1 MPGFDSVVDRFLNTP
16 DMQTAPVPVQ
26 KQVSVAQAAATKI
39 NNMNQP
45 LDREAIAAS
54 RLAGENAGA
63 DSAENEL
70 EYDRLT
76 MNGMQLLRK
85 YGDAGLGLME
95 DSVYGTNSYVNNNNM
110 GRSGWQAVDDTVN
123 DAATGFVNAVGSIGA
138 LAAGAVNADAGNYI
152 AGKLDDFTQWSQ
164 DQQSYGLR
172 ARREAYE
179 ARMGAKR
186 RDSTKAYNDD
196 LASGKSKFWAGAAR
210 IGRDALNAGVETL
223 DDGMLT
229 TSIAAN
235 GTGSLFAGGPI
246 SKGLGVVGRGILR
259 AGMAA
264 DVVGF
269 GGARAALSF
278 GSKAAMPASI
288 GLMEGGGAYQQAVMD
303 AQMELAGRDDLTQEE
318 KNEIANRAS
327 LIAAGIQAPIGAAT
341 GLLTSKFEA
350 HPTRVGSVREGLQ
363 NLGKETLEEGV
374 QSMSAQ
380 QANNLGVRW
389 SGANENRDISEGV
402 GEQLALGAIG
412 GFGAAGMAQAPG
424 MAVRGTVAA
433 AKGAGRAIVG
443 GADLALAR
451 GERIRAENAEN
462 SPVSDTNMAT
472 AVDRMVQD
480 APNIEER
487 VRSAVL
493 ETATP
498 EQRAQVDN
506 ALGKIYSAA
515 TYNHEPVAATY
526 SAIAPELE
534 GATNKFEALKRARD
548 IAGDDKRTPA
558 ERLEAGAL
566 LLDLSDSN
574 AKLFEQDLPEAIAGL
589 DDNHEAKKT
598 LAGYQNMIQTLGDN
612 PRVME
617 AVNMAASL
625 VNDET
630 LSNPETAQNAA
641 SVAAESVVR
650 NPEALTGDQI
660 DLVLK
665 HQETN
670 PSLTPNQVRGLQ
682 AAKGLAQAAME
693 MQAKAKAMGINNI
706 ASVGRQVLSD
716 QNGPDEAKQSM
727 AQHLKGIIAAVNA
740 GNDDLA
746 ASRLRSFALF
756 AEHMQNKVGALNT
769 ALETGKTNDRNT
781 VKYRALL
788 PAADGKP
795 RRWGNDPKGV
805 YVDPTKK
812 GSIEL
817 AQKVALEAGQLGAVA
832 NRLVETYPEIADLAG
847 IEHLTLAELHPSLT
861 EDSRSVVKE
870 YAGKPAPVP
879 ENETSSQENETDSSE
894 QNSAEVT
901 APKAKKKAVDD
912 RQGELDLQPPVK
924 AEEKVVTPAEEKVP
938 TDAEVIETQKEL
950 NADKAARRREETERL
965 ATEEQNEAD
974 RKAAA
979 LENPKTITDAFPD
992 LLGSED
998 TSDTTKGKIRNWFRR
1013 TFKLGTKDG
1022 KPITHYGFA
1031 DALVHVRDAL
1041 SSGKALA
1048 DVMGRTTGHRLTAN
1062 LVNAYDEY
1070 LGTYGAGMAEA
1081 LENSLQ
1087 NSKPELLKR
1096 LREGVEANRY
1106 KNGLSLNLTEMDED
1120 GNVRWNPH
1128 IMNTSI
1134 LAALNWVLNSST
1146 QGTPQDVDRLARQL
1160 GINPDHLSDQD
1171 VLDFNST
1178 VSTDEVRDRLASIL
1192 PKYWGVSPDNTAYKS
1207 VVDGIANAMAG
1218 EVMKA
1223 MKQVGLIDF
1232 WEKGGPDRRE
1242 DDPALRIV
1250 ITDNFGKTLR
1260 TYTRVNSMGRSDETK
1275 ALLGRLRAFPSAI
1288 EHASIV
1294 AAEYTTFVGKA
1305 PEMKDIS
1312 PTQER
1317 SPVKITGKQR
1327 RMVNRANNTVYRAN
1341 LPLIN
1346 LAKALRVDGFLDLV
1360 GESELKGR
1368 KLNKNHR
1375 ASLEGRNT
1383 NLRGAFEMM
1392 EALWEEATNKGLEA
1406 GIKPEDMDVF
1416 FKHGIIKNG
1425 RLMQIGRYTPQTNKL
1440 LREMF
1445 LSTMATLD
1453 MTTKGHEDNYMLAMA
1468 QALGIKVNKEGK
1480 QASIE
1485 QVKAK
1490 LNTTY
1495 APVVDMLSKWQQG
1508 DQKVFTEDQVELI
1521 KDAIEADTNGEAFRP
1536 SMVALHA
1543 LMDYARLQNMDEAG
1557 RKKFDTKLYLEADG
1571 VSNGPAMAMMMF
1583 THSPFTREGN
1593 ENLRRTGFFPGQ
1605 RGKLSYA
1612 EGNTDAEGKPL
1623 PDLYGYTGTNMQD
1636 RMVNDNQDLDLTKP
1650 EGIIASSVMRMASSW
1665 LSDFSVTDKGDGSF
1679 DVTIKR
1685 GLMKNP
1691 LTITVYGSGMEGI
1704 ASKIAREIVQ
1714 NVYEFQS
1721 RILEGAN
1728 EQQQGIWEDI
1738 LAELEY
1744 LMSNRMVE
1752 NKDALDGSMIHEEGK
1767 GQTIHDKD
1775 GSVTF
1780 SGTQMDFLTSN
1791 ISQHIVG
1798 PMVAAVENTMRL
1810 HSTSALPT
1818 IQKVVQ
1824 IQSMYAMNA
1833 WNADVQERMAW
1844 HEANDPNWQKGDFL
1858 SQAEL
1863 DEISRKN
1870 GIVNPYVETGDQNF
1884 LMSGSA
1890 KGVATDSTGNKR
1902 ERLEFGASLSGSL
1915 AGPALIWQ
1923 PGDAGVKGMPYMTIG
1938 PGDGQ
1943 TILNMFEDNP
1953 SLDNVTP
1960 IFDGVHMPLDKIDE
1974 YGELINK
1981 AAMDAAL
1988 GNPARDVLESFRAF
2002 VRDGAVI
2009 RGKMS
2014 EKELKWFTGA
2024 VLRGIPKSEM
2034 ISTIDEA
2041 LDYYV
2046 RLLEQQ
2052 ANGIDARHEAMR
2064 EVGINVDQM
2073 AAAEAPYSTHKAED
2087 DWNDDKAFEALEKSY
2102 NEKMN
2107 VASSES
2113 VSVGPLRQ
2121 MGVQDPSGVRV
2132 LNPAQVG
2139 AAIDTMNIPAQHKS
2153 LIKSALS
2160 ALGSKAPNLVI
2171 GDAKQLAA
2179 YGAKNGLAAAEFDN
2193 STFGLFHMASN
2204 TIYMQYTNSE
2214 TLAHELVH
2222 AATLRTVV
2230 DHYNDPSNSLKST
2243 AEAIARLERLMAEW
2257 KATREDKK
2265 RFTPAAARAF
2275 DNMDAELA
2283 RAASNSGYTE
2293 AMRKAAELN
2302 EFMAWTLANQ
2312 TLAAS
2317 AKRTPVMDKLAR
2329 IARSAFQWIRGLVF
2343 KNAAP
2348 ELGNDMLSNIRF
2360 NTEILMRDSN
2370 TRQTIFGTMND
2381 LTTYHREMNPNAP
2394 ETKVREALTKKV
2406 SAFIDNAADVIEVSE
2421 RVEALTKAAEIGDSI
2436 VEALAK
2442 QGFNYSP
2449 DKQALL
2455 GNLVAVFASGM
2466 QIDGNMANRLDQ
2478 IYRHV
2483 TSKLSSEMLSRD
2495 QSDPSANAKADLM
2508 LGAIL
2513 GENIVKTDN
2522 LGRSTLLPTFLGL
2535 AMIDEDMK
2543 RALKEIDLPS
2553 STLPGYGNADDALSS
2568 YGTRAM
2574 DKLGRWL
2581 SGENIKA
2588 TNAGDAIASLMGT
2601 FANNT
2606 VKEAGFLSMAAQKG
2620 GDLINKFN
2628 GWVVN
2633 QQQALS
2639 GKAVDKLAEK
2649 IGDSDSKAAR
2659 MTMGVGLALASAV
2672 NEDIAETAT
2681 EDLMK
2686 AADRNSKISW
2696 EARSLMNEV
2705 FGRNSFNA
2713 PIFDMIKQVKA
2724 VVSKGR
2730 ETYRERL
2737 PLKIAAQ
2744 FTRPLTDAEW
2754 SHLYNGM
2761 GKTDLAA
2768 MLSGRTQLSDVLDV
2782 LSDFRKVDA
2791 LVKDHEDAI
2800 RGLTKASPEIF
2811 AKAKQLANYMQTG
2824 EYGHQ
2829 LLRNA
2834 EAIAFFNR
2842 ATDEAE
2848 QENLKNA
2855 IDRLTT
2861 LYALQALSGEQ
2872 KAALTSLVQEQ
2883 REGMEFATAYMHRL
2897 RTDELSKAGQA
2908 GDRSGLNS
2916 YKGHI
2921 PSEQAENTSM
2931 LVAEDE
2937 QYASLTEQGY
2947 QRVADYVGSIH
2958 EVGGTKKGYYF
2969 KAMSAKPI
2977 FNQGLAQT
2985 VRQTAGGVD
2994 PVTGYTF
3001 GKMTAGVI
3009 SDPRLVARIQRSY
3022 ESGSASTENLMPV
3035 FNAAGRVVAYERGV
3049 DPAQEARLDRSTD
3062 LAKMIGAWKGRQY
3075 EEMTA
3080 LEFNR
3085 QMAINTHTMWE
3096 ENRGTKQEDGFINL
3110 FSDEALADPV
3120 IKDAVD
3126 LFPDDLRKEIESLYG
3141 KDGFMV
3147 PRSLVQD
3154 IIGQRSASV
3163 SDFWSGNSRWSK
3175 ETQRNMQNFLT
3186 AAFGIDAYK
3195 KAVTAERMYQSFI
3208 HDAKKNIIIRSVIV
3222 PVANLASNFVQAM
3235 GRGISPVTLVRELP
3249 KKTAEI
3255 DAYVANHLQHVSL
3268 EADLEAAK
3276 GRKDTIKARQIEVQ
3290 MKTLEDAQRRMSI
3303 WPLIEAG
3310 EFSSISEGLENEG
3323 GDWKS
3328 LTKGKLSDYIE
3339 SKVNQLPKAAR
3350 TLGRYGYLTQDTALF
3365 RGLQKSVDYG
3375 DFIFKAVLYD
3385 HLRKQKKTHAEAI
3398 GAITEEFVHYDR
3410 MTGRWRQG
3418 LEGMGLIWFWRFKLR
3433 SVKTAANMIRN
3444 NPVHALLANMMPV
3457 PMASGGPITD
3467 NIVGS
3472 LISGNLGY
3480 SIGPGQALRG
3490 YTMNP
3495 WISLAGL

>member
-1 MPGFDSVVDRFLNTP
+1 MPGFNDVVDRFLNTP

-26 KQVSVAQAAATKI
+26 KQVSVAQAAAQKI
-39 NNMNQP
+39 NDMNQP

-54 RLAGENAGA
+54 RLGGQNAGA
-63 DSAENEL
+63 ASAQDEL

-85 YGDAGLGLME
+85 YGDAGLSLME
-95 DSVYGTNSYVNNNNM
+95 DSTYGTNSVVNNSLM
-110 GRSGWQAVDDTVN
+110 GRSGLKAVDDTVN

-138 LAAGAVNADAGNYI
+138 LAAGSVNADAGNYI
-152 AGKLDDFTQWSQ
+152 AGKLDDFTKWSQ
-164 DQQSYGLR
+164 DQQSFGLR

-179 ARMGAKR
+179 ARMGAQR
-186 RDSTKAYNDD
+186 RDSTKEYTDD
-196 LASGKSKFWAGAAR
+196 LASGGSKAWAGAKR
-210 IGRDALNAGVETL
+210 IARDALNAGTETL
-223 DDGMLT
+223 ADGMLT
-229 TSIAAN
+229 SSIAAN
-235 GTGSLFAGGPI
+235 GVGSLFAGGPI
-246 SKGLGVVGRGILR
+246 SKGLGLVGRGVLR

-269 GGARAALSF
+269 GGARTALSL

-303 AQMELAGRDDLTQEE
+303 AQMELAGRDDLTQDE
-318 KNEIANRAS
+318 KNEMANRAG
-327 LIAAGIQAPIGAAT
+327 LIAAGIQAPIGAVT
-341 GLLTSKFEA
+341 GILTSKFEA

-363 NLGKETLEEGV
+363 NMGKETLEEGV
-374 QSMSAQ
+374 QSLSAQ
-380 QANNLGVRW
+380 GANNLGVRW
-389 SGANENRDISEGV
+389 SGANENRDISEGA

-412 GFGAAGMAQAPG
+412 GLGAAGAAQAPG
-424 MAVRGTVAA
+424 LAYRGTIAA
-433 AKGAGRAIVG
+433 GKGAGRAVVG
-443 GADLALAR
+443 GVNLALAR
-451 GERIRAENAEN
+451 GERIRTANEELG
-462 SPVSDTNMAT
+462 PVSDTSMAG

-480 APNIEER
+480 APDIEEK
-487 VRSAVL
+487 VRSAVP

-498 EQRAQVDN
+498 EQRTQVDD
-506 ALGKIYSAA
+506 ALRNIYDAA
-515 TYNHEPVAATY
+515 TYDHSKVAGVY
-526 SAIAPELE
+526 DAIAPELE
-534 GATNKFEALKRARD
+534 DAPNKFEALKRVRN
-548 IAGDDKRTPA
+548 IAGDEKRTPA

-574 AKLFEQDLPEAIAGL
+574 AKLFEQDLPAAIAGL

-598 LAGYQNMIQTLGDN
+598 LTGYQNMIQTLGDN

-625 VNDET
+625 VNEDT

-641 SVAAESVVR
+641 SVAAESVAR
-650 NPEALTGDQI
+650 NPEALSSDQI

-665 HQETN
+665 HQESN
-670 PSLTPNQVRGLQ
+670 PSLTPNQIRGLQ

-693 MQAKAKAMGINNI
+693 MQAKAKAMGIRNI
-706 ASVGRQVLSD
+706 EAVGRQVLSEE
-716 QNGPDEAKQSM
+716 NGPDEAKQSM
-727 AQHLKGIIAAVNA
+727 TQHLKGIISAVNA
-740 GNDDLA
+740 GNNDLA
-746 ASRLRSFALF
+746 AERLRSFALF

-769 ALETGKTNDRNT
+769 ALETGKTNDGSA
-781 VKYRALL
+781 VKYRALF
-788 PAADGKP
+788 PAVDGQA
-795 RRWGNDPKGV
+795 RRWGESPKGV

-812 GSIEL
+812 GSVEL

-861 EDSRSVVKE
+861 ENSRSVVKE
-870 YAGKPAPVP
+870 YAGKPAAVP
-879 ENETSSQENETDSSE
+879 ENETSSQENGTDSSA
-894 QNSAEVT
+894 QDSAEVT
-901 APKAKKKAVDD
+901 TKEATKKKQKAKTDD

-924 AEEKVVTPAEEKVP
+924 AEETAPVVEEEN
-938 TDAEVIETQKEL
+938 TDQQVIETQKEL

-965 ATEEQNEAD
+965 AIEEQNAAD
-974 RKAAA
+974 RKAEAQA
-979 LENPKTITDAFPD
+979 NPKTTEDAFPD

-998 TSDTTKGKIRNWFRR
+998 TSDKADGKIRNWFRR
-1013 TFKLGTKDG
+1013 TFKLGTKEG
-1022 KPITHYGFA
+1022 KPITHYGFT
-1031 DALVHVRDAL
+1031 DALAHVRDAL
-1041 SSGKALA
+1041 ASGEALA
-1048 DVMGRTTGHRLTAN
+1048 AVMGRKSGYRLTPA

-1070 LGTYGAGMAEA
+1070 LGTHGAEMVKA
-1081 LENSLQ
+1081 LEDSLQ

-1106 KNGLSLNLTEMDED
+1106 KNGLALNLTEMDEK
-1120 GNVRWNPH
+1120 GQLRWNPH

-1134 LAALNWVLNSST
+1134 LAGLNWVLNSSV
-1146 QGTPQDVDRLARQL
+1146 QGTPQDLVRLARQL
-1160 GINPDHLSDQD
+1160 GMNPDQLSELD
-1171 VLDFNST
+1171 VADFNST
-1178 VSTDEVRDRLASIL
+1178 ASVDEVRDRLASLL
-1192 PKYWGVSPDNTAYKS
+1192 PLYWGVSPDNTAYKS
-1207 VVDGIANAMAG
+1207 VVDGIANSMAA

-1223 MKQVGLIDF
+1223 LKATGLIDF
-1232 WEKGGPDRRE
+1232 WEKGGPDRRSE

-1250 ITDNFGKTLR
+1250 ISDNFGKTVR
-1260 TYTRVNSMGRSDETK
+1260 TFTRVNTSTRSPEINS
-1275 ALLGRLRAFPSAI
+1275 LLGRLRSFPGAI
-1288 EHASIV
+1288 EYASLV
-1294 AAEYTTFVGKA
+1294 TPSDATFVGKA
-1305 PEMKDIS
+1305 PEMKDIKQ
-1312 PTQER
+1312 TQER
-1317 SPVKITGKQR
+1317 SPVKITSKQR

-1346 LAKALRVDGFLDLV
+1346 LARALKVDGFLDLV
-1360 GESELKGR
+1360 GEGNLEGR
-1368 KLNKNHR
+1368 KLNKNHK
-1375 ASLEGRNT
+1375 ASLTGRNV
-1383 NLRGAFEMM
+1383 NLRGAFDMM
-1392 EALWEEATNKGLEA
+1392 EALWSEATNKALEA
-1406 GIKPEDMDVF
+1406 GTKPEDMDVF
-1416 FKHGIIKNG
+1416 FKHGIIKTG
-1425 RLMQIGRYTPQTNKL
+1425 RLQQIGRYVPQTNKL

-1453 MTTKGHEDNYMLAMA
+1453 MSKAAHKDNYMLAMA

-1480 QASIE
+1480 QASIQ
-1485 QVKAK
+1485 QVQAK
-1490 LNTTY
+1490 LDSTY
-1495 APVVDMLSKWQQG
+1495 APVIDMLAEWQKG
-1508 DQKVFTEDQVELI
+1508 DQKIFTEDQVEVI
-1521 KDAIEADTNGEAFRP
+1521 KDAIEADTKGAEFRP

-1543 LMDYARLQNMDEAG
+1543 LMDYARYKNTDEAG
-1557 RKKFDTKLYLEADG
+1557 RKAFDTKLYLEADG
-1571 VSNGPAMAMMMF
+1571 VSNGPAMALMMF
-1583 THSPFTREGN
+1583 THGPFTLEGN
-1593 ENLRRTGFFPGQ
+1593 DNLRRTGFFPGY

-1612 EGNTDAEGKPL
+1612 QGNIDSEGNKI
-1623 PDLYGYTGTNMQD
+1623 PDLYGHTGRDMQD
-1636 RMVNDNQDLDLTKP
+1636 RMVMGSDGFNLDTP
-1650 EGIIASSVMRMASSW
+1650 EGMIHNTVLRVASNW
-1665 LSDFSVTDKGDGSF
+1665 LSDFSMTDNGDGSF
-1679 DVTIKR
+1679 DVQINR

-1691 LTITVYGSGMEGI
+1691 LTITVYGSGMDGI

-1714 NVYEFQS
+1714 NVYEFHS

-1728 EQQQGIWEDI
+1728 EQQQGIWGDN
-1738 LAELEY
+1738 LSELEY
-1744 LMSNRMVE
+1744 LMNNRMVA
-1752 NKDALDGSMIHEEGK
+1752 DSDGLLNHDVGNAK
-1767 GQTIHDKD
+1767 TTYDKD
-1775 GSVTF
+1775 GSITF
-1780 SGTQMDFLTSN
+1780 TGTQMEYLSDN
-1791 ISQHIVG
+1791 IAAHIVG
-1798 PMVAAVENTMRL
+1798 PMVGAIEKTMKL

-1818 IQKVVQ
+1818 IQKMIQ

-1863 DEISRKN
+1863 DEISKKN
-1870 GIVNPYVETGDQNF
+1870 GVVNPYVETGDQNF

-1890 KGVATDSTGNKR
+1890 KGIATDNTGKKR

-1915 AGPALIWQ
+1915 AGPALIFQ
-1923 PGDAGVKGMPYMTIG
+1923 PGDAGVKGMPFMTIG

-1953 SLDNVTP
+1953 SLDGVTP

-1988 GNPARDVLESFRAF
+1988 SNPARDVLESFRAF

-2014 EKELKWFTGA
+2014 EKEMKWFTGA
-2024 VLRGIPKSEM
+2024 IMRGIP
-2034 ISTIDEA
+2034 DEA
-2041 LDYYV
+2041 GVSTVEEALNYYADQ
-2046 RLLEQQ
+2046 LETM
-2052 ANGIDARHEAMR
+2052 AKSIDARHEALR
-2064 EVGINVDQM
+2064 EVGMSVDQM
-2073 AAAEAPYSTHKAED
+2073 ASAEAPYATHEAEAN
-2087 DWNDDKAFEALEKSY
+2087 WTEDKAFDALDESY
-2102 NEKMN
+2102 KAKLGAEG
-2107 VASSES
+2107 SS
-2113 VSVGPLRQ
+2113 L
-2121 MGVQDPSGVRV
+2121 SGSQVV
-2132 LNPAQVG
+2132 NPAQLGGFVDG
-2139 AAIDTMNIPAQHKS
+2139 LDMPREHRS

-2160 ALGSKAPNLVI
+2160 SLGSKTPTLVT
-2171 GDAKQLAA
+2171 GTREELSYYAARNGTNPQLFTK
-2179 YGAKNGLAAAEFDN
+2179 G
-2193 STFGLFHMASN
+2193 TFGLYDVNNN
-2204 TIYMQYTNSE
+2204 TVYVVNGSTSE
-2214 TLAHELVH
+2214 TLAHELIH
-2222 AATLRTVV
+2222 AATFRTIYE
-2230 DHYNDPSNSLKST
+2230 HYTNRDGTLKST
-2243 AEAIARLERLMAEW
+2243 ADAIDRLERLMEQW
-2257 KATREDKK
+2257 KTTREDSK
-2265 RFTPAAARAF
+2265 RFTPNAQKAF
-2275 DNMDAELA
+2275 ADLDAELA
-2283 RAASNSGYTE
+2283 AAAANSEMSE
-2293 AMRKAAELN
+2293 AMRAAAELN
-2302 EFMAWTLANQ
+2302 EFMAWVLSNQ

-2317 AKRTPVMDKLAR
+2317 AKRTTVTDKLAR
-2329 IARSAFQWIRGLVF
+2329 IAKTAFQWIRGLVF
-2343 KNAAP
+2343 KGAAP
-2348 ELGNDMLSNIRF
+2348 ELGNDLLSNVRF
-2360 NTEILMRDSN
+2360 NTEIVMRDAN
-2370 TRQTIFGTMND
+2370 TRATIFGPMSD
-2381 LTTYHREMNPNAP
+2381 LTLYHRQQNPNGIDTAIR
-2394 ETKVREALTKKV
+2394 TALTNKV
-2406 SAFIDNAADVIEVSE
+2406 SAFIDKAANVTEMSE
-2421 RVEALTKAAEIGDSI
+2421 RVESLTKAAEVGDRI

-2455 GNLVAVFASGM
+2455 GNLVAVFASGI
-2466 QIDGNMANRLDQ
+2466 QLDGNMANRLDQ

-2495 QSDPSANAKADLM
+2495 QSDPSSNAKADLM

-2513 GENIVKTDN
+2513 GENIVKEDS

-2535 AMIDEDMK
+2535 ALIDEDMK

-2553 STLPGYGNADDALSS
+2553 STLPGYGTADDALSS
-2568 YGTRAM
+2568 YGIRAM

-2581 SGENIKA
+2581 SGENLKA
-2588 TNAGDAIASLMGT
+2588 SNAGEAIASLMGT

-2606 VKEAGFLSMAAQKG
+2606 NKEVGFLSMAAQKG

-2628 GWVVN
+2628 GWSVN
-2633 QQQALS
+2633 QMQALS
-2639 GKAVDKLAEK
+2639 GAAVDKLAEK

-2659 MTMGVGLALASAV
+2659 MTMGVGLALASAI

-2686 AADRNSKISW
+2686 ATDRNDKIGW
-2696 EARSLMNEV
+2696 ETRSLMNEV

-2737 PLKIAAQ
+2737 PLKIADQ
-2744 FTRPLTDAEW
+2744 FTRQLSDEEW
-2754 SHLYNGM
+2754 THLYNGL
-2761 GKTDLAA
+2761 GKTDLASL
-2768 MLSGRTQLSDVLDV
+2768 MSGRTELKDVLDT
-2782 LSDFRKVDA
+2782 LTDFRKVDA
-2791 LVKDHEDAI
+2791 LVKDHEAAI
-2800 RGLTKASPEIF
+2800 KGLTKASPEIF
-2811 AKAKQLANYMQTG
+2811 LKAKQLANYMKTG

-2834 EAIAFFNR
+2834 EAIAFFNK

-2848 QENLKNA
+2848 QGNLTNA

-2861 LYALQALSGEQ
+2861 LYALQALSEDQ
-2872 KAALTSLVQEQ
+2872 KSALSSLVQEQ
-2883 REGMEFATAYMHRL
+2883 REGMEFATAYMYRL
-2897 RTDELSKAGQA
+2897 RSDELSKAGQA
-2908 GDRSGLNS
+2908 GDRAGLNS

-2931 LVAEDE
+2931 LVADDNE
-2937 QYASLTEQGY
+2937 YASLTEQGY
-2947 QRVADYVGSIH
+2947 ERVGDYQGSIH
-2958 EVGGTKKGYYF
+2958 EIGGTKKGYYF
-2969 KAMSAKPI
+2969 KPMSAKPI

-3001 GKMTAGVI
+3001 GRMTAGVI
-3009 SDPRLVARIQRSY
+3009 SNPALVNRIQRSY
-3022 ESGSASTENLMPV
+3022 ESGSSTTENLIPV
-3035 FNAAGRVVAYERGV
+3035 FNAAGRVVAYERGI
-3049 DPAQEARLDRSTD
+3049 DPVQEARLDRSTD

-3075 EEMTA
+3075 EERTA

-3085 QMAINTHTMWE
+3085 QMVENAHTMWE
-3096 ENRGTKQEDGFINL
+3096 ENRGTKQEDGFIDL
-3110 FSDEALADPV
+3110 FGDEALKDPV

-3126 LFPDDLRKEIESLYG
+3126 LFPDDLRKDIESMFG

-3186 AAFGIDAYK
+3186 AAVGIDAYK
-3195 KAVTAERMYQSFI
+3195 YAVNAEKMYQTFI

-3235 GRGISPVTLVRELP
+3235 GRGISPVTLLRELP

-3276 GRKDTIKARQIEVQ
+3276 GRKDTIRARQIEVQ

-3323 GDWKS
+3323 GSWKS

-3339 SKVNQLPKAAR
+3339 SKVNELPDAVR
-3350 TLGRYGYLTQDTALF
+3350 TLGRYAYLTQDTSLF

-3385 HLRKQKKTHAEAI
+3385 HLRKQNKTHEQAI
-3398 GAITEEFVHYDR
+3398 AAITEEFVHYDR

-3418 LEGMGLIWFWRFKLR
+3418 LEGLGLIWFWRFKLR
-3433 SVKTAANMIRN
+3433 SVKTAASMIRN
-3444 NPVHALLANMMPV
+3444 NPVHALLANFMPV

-3495 WISLAGL
+3495 WVSLAGL